1 MVGLPVDVR
10 CDMCLIATATL
21 GTYVHSS
28 SSSEVASSVFFM
40 SSLLC

>member
-1 MVGLPVDVR
+1 MVGLPADVR
-10 CDMCLIATATL
+10 CDVCLIATATL

-28 SSSEVASSVFFM
+28 SEVAYSVFFM